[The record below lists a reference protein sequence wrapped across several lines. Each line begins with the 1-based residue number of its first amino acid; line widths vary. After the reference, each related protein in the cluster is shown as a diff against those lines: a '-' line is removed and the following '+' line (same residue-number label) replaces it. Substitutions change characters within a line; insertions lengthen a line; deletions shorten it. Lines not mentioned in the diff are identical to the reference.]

1 MGSALDL
8 IFKRRSI
15 RQYTAQ
21 PVEKE
26 VLVQLL
32 RAAMAAP
39 SAVNSQP
46 WEFVVITSPD
56 GIQKLGRILPLGR
69 YNAPAAIVVCGSP
82 LRARN
87 PAGLLFWVQDC
98 SAAIQNILL
107 AATGMGLG
115 SVWIGVHPVAA
126 LARQVRKI
134 LHIPPHVTPLGVV
147 YVGYAAEE
155 KEARTRYREDR
166 VHWDVYDLF
175 GRHRGE

>member
-1 MGSALDL
+1 MDGVLDL

-15 RQYTAQ
+15 RQYTDQ
-21 PVEKE
+21 PVERE

-46 WEFVVITSPD
+46 WEFVVITSPEGMD
-56 GIQKLGRILPLGR
+56 GLRKILPLGR
-69 YNAPAAIVVCGSP
+69 YNAPTAIVVCGSP
-82 LRARN
+82 IRARN

-115 SVWIGVHPVAA
+115 TVWIGVHPVPG
-126 LARQVRKI
+126 LGRQVRKT
-134 LHIPPHVTPLGVV
+134 LHIPPHVTPLGVI
-147 YVGYAAEE
+147 YVGYPAEE
-155 KEARTRYREDR
+155 KTSRTRYNESR
-166 VHWDVYDLF
+166 VHWGVYDIF
-175 GRHRGE
+175 KRP